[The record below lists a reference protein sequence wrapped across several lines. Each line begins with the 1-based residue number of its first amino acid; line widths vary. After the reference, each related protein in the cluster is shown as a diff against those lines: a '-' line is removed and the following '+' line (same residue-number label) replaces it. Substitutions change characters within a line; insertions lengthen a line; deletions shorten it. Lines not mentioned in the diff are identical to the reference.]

1 MLAVRHRR
9 SLPAVLIA
17 TVLAATPAAA
27 LAQNAGDEQYADP
40 FAPGSGQGDGAP
52 AEQPST
58 PPAEQPSAPPAG
70 GDAGQ
75 ADPVPAP
82 APTPE
87 PAPTETSTAAP
98 AEAAQGPSLPRTGLP
113 ILPLAAVGLV
123 LLVAGG
129 ALRRRA

>member
-9 SLPAVLIA
+9 SLPAVLVA
-17 TVLAATPAAA
+17 AVLAATPAAA

-40 FAPGSGQGDGAP
+40 FAPGSGQGEGAP

-58 PPAEQPSAPPAG
+58 PPAG
-70 GDAGQ
+70 GDAPQ
-75 ADPVPAP
+75 AEPAP
-82 APTPE
+82 APAEAPTPD

-98 AEAAQGPSLPRTGLP
+98 AEAAQGPTLPRTGLP
-113 ILPLAAVGLV
+113 ILPLAALGLV